1 MELYQLMDEEGWYR
15 SVIYICGEPW
25 CTKNLYDKDAARY
38 THEEMLR
45 AKSYFKSK
53 RVDVTEVLVT
63 GEGKSG
69 PVGKTWKK
77 GEKIGKEMQQNETK

>member
-1 MELYQLMDEEGWYR
+1 MELYHLMDEAGWYR

-25 CTKNLYDKDAARY
+25 STKNTQEKDAARY
-38 THEEMLR
+38 THEEMLN
-45 AKSYFKSK
+45 AKSYFKRK
-53 RVDVTEVLVT
+53 RVNVTEVLIT

-77 GEKIGKEMQQNETK
+77 GEKIGKEMQQNATI